1 MTNFILTANIVAP
14 VFFIVFIGFFL
25 KKKSIINE
33 NFNKTA
39 SQIVFTITL
48 PALAFQKIS
57 STNYKEVFN
66 LKLILY
72 VNIALLGM
80 FLFAWLIS
88 YFISKN
94 GKDQGAFIQG
104 SFRSNFAI
112 IGFALIHNAFGAD
125 ALAQA
130 AIILAF
136 IVPLYNILSVVA
148 LTVPMHKEGTTNV
161 KKIIKDILTNPLIIS
176 AVVAIPFSYYGVTF
190 HPVIAKTLNYLA
202 TLTLPLA
209 LLSIGGSLS
218 FYSVKKDFLLAFVAT
233 IIKILLIPFIL
244 VIISIQLG
252 YKGLELGILFFLF
265 GCPTAVASYIMAEA
279 MGSNSKLAVNII
291 LMTTLGSVFTL
302 STGIFILKTI
312 GLF

>member
-1 MTNFILTANIVAP
+1 MANFILTANIVAP
-14 VFFIVFIGFFL
+14 VFLIVFIGFFL
-25 KKKSIINE
+25 KKKSIIND

-39 SQIVFTITL
+39 SKIVFTITL
-48 PALAFQKIS
+48 PALAFQKIAA
-57 STNYKEVFN
+57 TNYKEVFN
-66 LKLILY
+66 LKLILF

-80 FLFAWLIS
+80 FIFSWLVS
-88 YFISKN
+88 YFFCHN

-112 IGFALIHNAFGAD
+112 IGFALISNAFGMD
-125 ALAQA
+125 ALANA

-136 IVPLYNILSVVA
+136 ILPSYNILSVVA
-148 LTVPMHKEGTTNV
+148 LTVPMHKEGAANI

-176 AVVAIPFSYYGVTF
+176 AVVALPFSFWGVTF
-190 HPVIAKTLNYLA
+190 HPVIDKTLNYLA
-202 TLTLPLA
+202 ALTLPLA

-218 FYSVKKDFLLAFVAT
+218 FSSVKRDFLLAFLAT
-233 IIKILLIPFIL
+233 IIKIVLMPVIL
-244 VIISIQLG
+244 MAIAIQLG
-252 YKGLELGILFFLF
+252 FKELELGILFFLF

-279 MGSNSKLAVNII
+279 MGSNGKLAGNII

-302 STGIFILKTI
+302 STGIFFLKTM